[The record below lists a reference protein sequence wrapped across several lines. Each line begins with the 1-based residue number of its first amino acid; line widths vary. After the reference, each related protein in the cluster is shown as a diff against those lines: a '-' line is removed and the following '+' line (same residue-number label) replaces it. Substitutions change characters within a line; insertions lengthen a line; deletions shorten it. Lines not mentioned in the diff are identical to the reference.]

1 MLKIGLDAREFQ
13 QGDIITGIGRYLLN
27 FLEFATVNKPDYEF
41 VLFCNQNTKVDLVS
55 PNLKK
60 IIIPEF
66 LTFWWDQVQLPSYL
80 RREKIDI
87 FLTPYFKAPL
97 FSPCK
102 LVVIINDLIPL
113 LYGAY
118 RNPRSILIKIY
129 FKYLAGM
136 AVRNADRIITISQ
149 HSKKDIMKVFGV
161 PEEKIAVITLAADRA
176 FRQIDC
182 GLSDVLSKYQIDG
195 KFIFYFGNFKPHK
208 NVRALI
214 EAYHKLPDNIKEEYR
229 LVIGGKKDRYGQA
242 LFKLSKNLGLQ
253 ERTIFTDFVYKEDLP
268 YLYNAAEVFVFPS
281 LYEGFGLPPL
291 EAMACGTPVIAFKVT
306 SLPEVIGDAGIL
318 LNPCGPDELAKT
330 IAGVLTDNVLKRSLM
345 EKGLFRAKQFSIEKM
360 SRELLAGLR

>member
-13 QGDIITGIGRYLLN
+13 KGNLVTGIGRYLLN
-27 FLEFATVNKPDYEF
+27 FLEFVTVNKPDYEF
-41 VLFCNQNTKVDLVS
+41 VLFCNQHTEVDLES

-60 IIIPEF
+60 IMIPEF
-66 LTFWWDQVQLPSYL
+66 LTFWWDQVQLPLSL
-80 RREKIDI
+80 RREKIDV

-97 FSPCK
+97 FSPGR
-102 LVVIINDLIPL
+102 LVVIIHDLIPL
-113 LYGAY
+113 LYEAY
-118 RNPRSILIKIY
+118 RNPGRIPNRIY
-129 FKYLAGM
+129 FKNLAGM

-161 PEEKIAVITLAADRA
+161 PEEKIAVITLAADRV
-176 FRQIDC
+176 FRQIDY

-195 KFIFYFGNFKPHK
+195 NFIFYFGNFKPHK

-214 EAYHKLPDNIKEEYR
+214 EAYHKFPDQIKEEYR
-229 LVIGGKKDRYGQA
+229 LVLGGKKDRCAQA
-242 LFKLSKNLGLQ
+242 LIELSQNLGL
-253 ERTIFTDFVYKEDLP
+253 EDRVLFTDFVPKEDLP

-291 EAMACGTPVIAFKVT
+291 EAMACGTPVIAFKIA

-318 LNPCGPDELAKT
+318 LDPCGPDELAET
-330 IAGVLTDNVLKRSLM
+330 IVGLLADNVLKR
-345 EKGLFRAKQFSIEKM
+345 FRAKQFSIEKM
-360 SRELLAGLR
+360 SGELLASLQRK

>member
-13 QGDIITGIGRYLLN
+13 QGDIVTGIGRYLLN
-27 FLEFATVNKPDYEF
+27 FLEFATVNQPDYEF
-41 VLFCNQNTKVDLVS
+41 VLFCNQNTKVDLAS

-60 IIIPEF
+60 IMIPEY

-118 RNPRSILIKIY
+118 RNPRSSLIKIY
-129 FKYLAGM
+129 FKTFARL

-161 PEEKIAVITLAADRA
+161 PGEKITVITLAADGA
-176 FRQIDC
+176 FRQIDSEFS
-182 GLSDVLSKYQIDG
+182 GVLSKYKIEG
-195 KFIFYFGNFKPHK
+195 KFILYFGNFNPHK
-208 NVRALI
+208 NVGALI
-214 EAYHKLPDNIKEEYR
+214 EAYHKMPANIKKEYR
-229 LVIGGKKDRYGQA
+229 LVIGGKKDRYRQA
-242 LFKLSKNLGLQ
+242 LLKLSNILGLQ
-253 ERTIFTDFVYKEDLP
+253 ERAIFTDFVYKEDLP

-291 EAMACGTPVIAFKVT
+291 EAMACGTPVIAFKVA

-318 LNPCGPDELAKT
+318 LDPCGPDELAKA
-330 IAGVLTDNVLKRSLM
+330 IVSVLTDNVLKKSLI
-345 EKGLFRAKQFSIEKM
+345 EKGLSRAKQFSIEKM
-360 SRELLAGLR
+360 SRELWAGLR